1 MIAVS
6 LHQDSFGKINAAYTD
21 DLDFGDVPEQG
32 KRWPKRKT
40 EASPQR
46 IMMRQLFARG
56 TQAPGLGTVML
67 GALNIIMDRLS
78 RSRMAGDPADV
89 LLVPRT
95 GHIGLVEF
103 DRADEL
109 IALGEEAVAA
119 QLPLIRESMMA
130 LGGAPRP
137 QLRPCPEDLPQAA
150 GGGP

>member
-1 MIAVS
+1 MM
-6 LHQDSFGKINAAYTD
+6 GK
-21 DLDFGDVPEQG
+21 
-32 KRWPKRKT
+32 
-40 EASPQR
+40 
-46 IMMRQLFARG
+46 LFAREY
-56 TQAPGLGTVML
+56 QAPGLGTVML

-103 DRADEL
+103 DRAADL

-130 LGGAPRP
+130 LGYT
-137 QLRPCPEDLPQAA
+137 PQAQFRPVTEETVRTA
-150 GGGP
+150 EGGP